1 MSNNIHGLTVKD
13 DDGKTKAHPL
23 YWVWHEKRKNY
34 EMETPWYEDV
44 LCFVEWAEAEGW
56 EQGNNIRRYDTT
68 EPYSPSNCYV
78 HVRGTA
84 LGVLK

>member
-13 DDGKTKAHPL
+13 ADGNTKAHPL

-34 EMETPWYEDV
+34 DMDSEWEHVGD
-44 LCFVEWAEAEGW
+44 FVDWAEAEGW
-56 EQGNNIRRYDTT
+56 QQGDNIRRYDTNAA
-68 EPYSPSNCYV
+68 YSPANCYV